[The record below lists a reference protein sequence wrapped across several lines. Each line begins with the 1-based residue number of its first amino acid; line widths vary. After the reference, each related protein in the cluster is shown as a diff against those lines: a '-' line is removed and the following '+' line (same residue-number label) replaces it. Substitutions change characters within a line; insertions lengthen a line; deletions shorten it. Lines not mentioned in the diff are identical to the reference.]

1 MQWCILYLLLFL
13 TSPSVFL
20 TSHSDIPFCPS
31 QNKRGWGIAST
42 VMKWL
47 FPIPFFHVVQCP
59 LMKRY
64 TSLMKWDNTYL
75 GLQSLQP
82 WSVYGDSNSFLMLNM
97 REEKDCQKVAPFL
110 QNLPTFKKRT
120 HYFWYSKVTGAFPCG
135 LWAQVLLSISLA
147 QLFCMPN
154 PKILSKLVNSAQ
166 NEKEITKICN
176 GNL

>member
-1 MQWCILYLLLFL
+1 MCTRNIIALRQPTHYRFSFFFLL
-13 TSPSVFL
+13 
-20 TSHSDIPFCPS
+20 
-31 QNKRGWGIAST
+31 
-42 VMKWL
+42 
-47 FPIPFFHVVQCP
+47 QCP

-64 TSLMKWDNTYL
+64 TSLMKGDNTYL

-120 HYFWYSKVTGAFPCG
+120 HYFWYSKVTGAFPGG
-135 LWAQVLLSISLA
+135 LWAQVLLSISLV

>member
-1 MQWCILYLLLFL
+1 MSL
-13 TSPSVFL
+13 
-20 TSHSDIPFCPS
+20 SHHKQIKAAAFVDQDRYCLVLSD
-31 QNKRGWGIAST
+31 
-42 VMKWL
+42 L
-47 FPIPFFHVVQCP
+47 QCP

-64 TSLMKWDNTYL
+64 TSLMKGDNTYL

-120 HYFWYSKVTGAFPCG
+120 HYFWYSKVTGAFPGG
-135 LWAQVLLSISLA
+135 LWAQVLLSISLV
-147 QLFCMPN
+147 QVFCMPN

-166 NEKEITKICN
+166 NEKEIKYQ
-176 GNL
+176 NLQWKFIIQKLTYLGLY

>member
-1 MQWCILYLLLFL
+1 MGNHNTMSQFTLFSKRNSDHLLFSL
-13 TSPSVFL
+13 ESKWS
-20 TSHSDIPFCPS
+20 
-31 QNKRGWGIAST
+31 NK
-42 VMKWL
+42 
-47 FPIPFFHVVQCP
+47 VQCP

-120 HYFWYSKVTGAFPCG
+120 HYFWYSKVTGAFPGG
-135 LWAQVLLSISLA
+135 LWAQVLLSISLV